1 MSRIGKK
8 PITIPKGVEINI
20 SNGHDV
26 MIKGPKG
33 SFKHTFPAEV
43 QIAKEGDHLQCSIGE
58 AKEKRIRALYG
69 LVRALVQNMV
79 IGVSQG
85 YTRELEVVGVGYKA
99 KQDAPNKVTFTVGYA
114 HQVTFESP
122 QGVSLKVEG
131 TNKVIVSG
139 IDKQAVGQCAA
150 EIRGIKPPE
159 PYKGTG
165 IKYANEVIKIKEG
178 KKLAA

>member
-1 MSRIGKK
+1 
-8 PITIPKGVEINI
+8 
-20 SNGHDV
+20 

-43 QIAKEGDHLQCSIGE
+43 KIAKEGDHVQCSIGE
-58 AKEKRIRALYG
+58 AKEKRVRALFG
-69 LVRALVQNMV
+69 LVRAMVQNMV
-79 IGVSQG
+79 VGVSQG
-85 YTRELEVVGVGYKA
+85 YTRELEVVGIGYKA

-114 HQVTFESP
+114 HQVTYESP
-122 QGVSLKVEG
+122 QGVSLKVE
-131 TNKVIVSG
+131 TAPNKILVVVSG
-139 IDKQAVGQCAA
+139 IDKQAVGQVAA